1 MGTLTSLHLGTPEPR
16 RGFALRGAA
25 AAASPP
31 PPPPAPVLI
40 QQPGLPL
47 ISTPTLTLA
56 LTLTRYSSDEGSQE
70 GSCDEGEGEVLSPEL
85 RVYCLV
91 EAEGPTKVLTRSL
104 PLTLPLPLPD
114 YSMPLPPM
122 LTQAHQC

>member
-1 MGTLTSLHLGTPEPR
+1 MFMRRTATTEPRASVAGRGLAQLHLR
-16 RGFALRGAA
+16 VRVRVN
-25 AAASPP
+25 SN
-31 PPPPAPVLI
+31 VLT
-40 QQPGLPL
+40 LPL
-47 ISTPTLTLA
+47 PLP

-85 RVYCLV
+85 RIYCLV